1 MTELET
7 IREQRDKL
15 LAATK
20 NFLDWA
26 SDFEWRTRKEA
37 MAVLNYL
44 SPLSVAYEGLK
55 AAIEKAQIAGES
67 ERLDR
72 MKKVRFRRS
81 EMSPGASIVK
91 EWFAHNANIKNTA
104 ALLVAI
110 VDLGARFDR
119 YIDSLTPPTRITEE
133 V

>member
-7 IREQRDKL
+7 IREQRGKL

-26 SDFEWRTRKEA
+26 SDFEWRTRKES

-67 ERLDR
+67 
-72 MKKVRFRRS
+72 K
-81 EMSPGASIVK
+81 
-91 EWFAHNANIKNTA
+91 
-104 ALLVAI
+104 
-110 VDLGARFDR
+110 
-119 YIDSLTPPTRITEE
+119 PTRTMEE